1 MQKQI
6 IVIGASRGIGA
17 AVAKH
22 FAEQGHVLISV
33 SRTKPAAGEW
43 IQADI
48 STPEGINKVA
58 SKINKSPVDAL
69 LFMGGVWEDRAFTE
83 EYDFFESPD
92 YETRYVIAVNTIAP
106 IELMKRLAKNLSQAH
121 NPRAVFIFP
130 LQEDS
135 RFTDEMNCSRSLDIH
150 RFRDI
155 IGLVNDL
162 LGLWRH
168 KA

>member
-58 SKINKSPVDAL
+58 SKINKSP
-69 LFMGGVWEDRAFTE
+69 WTQR
-83 EYDFFESPD
+83 SSS
-92 YETRYVIAVNTIAP
+92 VIKIGSAT
-106 IELMKRLAKNLSQAH
+106 
-121 NPRAVFIFP
+121 
-130 LQEDS
+130 LQN
-135 RFTDEMNCSRSLDIH
+135 RNYNH
-150 RFRDI
+150 
-155 IGLVNDL
+155 
-162 LGLWRH
+162 
-168 KA
+168 